1 MRGLRLHRNSGRGEI
16 WELIGPAVM
25 RPTEKVTSRAQLILA
40 NRAFLDHEAP
50 RWADSPS
57 AASSG
62 GLLAAV
68 RPVIAPWDGRSG
80 TTWIG
85 VGMGRFDREW
95 VDARGYEILETPRG
109 PLRHRR
115 LFFGSATW
123 QGHYGEVANSFTWPL
138 FHLVRVDLPRATPYY
153 PEPQPP
159 SATGW
164 QSFVLVNRAFAEAA
178 CEEDGQQ
185 SCWVH
190 DYQLALV
197 PGMLR
202 ERGFRGP
209 VGFFLHIP
217 FPALGVIGRYL
228 SGEVRERLAAIVGG
242 MLGADLVGFQ
252 TEGDV
257 ERFVE
262 AAGELCGALPV
273 PGGVE
278 VGGRRVRL
286 GAYPVGIDPEE
297 VLAAARR
304 ASPVTRV
311 RAARELGLPVVVG
324 LERGDFTKGIPER
337 LRAIAEAYRQGQR
350 FAYIGIASPTRE
362 GVEVYGALEAAIE
375 REAARAQEAAY
386 WMGCPFAQVRAAV
399 GWDDVV
405 ALQRDADVVFT
416 SSLADGMNLV
426 PLQAAIAQ
434 SLRPAAERAVVL
446 AGVDAGV
453 TKVYGGDGSEGLR
466 AVDPLDQQ
474 SLLTGLVE
482 GLAGRPGRVSDRFI
496 ARVRERDA
504 RSWGERFL
512 GDLEA
517 RC

>member
-1 MRGLRLHRNSGRGEI
+1 
-16 WELIGPAVM
+16 M
-25 RPTEKVTSRAQLILA
+25 RPTERVTARAQLILA

-57 AASSG
+57 TASSG

-68 RPVIAPWDGRSG
+68 RPVIAPWDGHSG

-159 SATGW
+159 SAAGW
-164 QSFVLVNRAFAEAA
+164 QSFVVVNRAFAEAA
-178 CEEDGQQ
+178 CEEDGAQ

-197 PGMLR
+197 PAMLR

-209 VGFFLHIP
+209 IGFFLHIP
-217 FPALGVIGRYL
+217 FPSLGVIRPYL
-228 SGEVRERLAAIVGG
+228 SGEVRQRLAEIVRG
-242 MLGADLVGFQ
+242 MLGADLAGFQ
-252 TEGDV
+252 TPGDA
-257 ERFVE
+257 ERFAE
-262 AAGELCGALPV
+262 AACELAGARPAA
-273 PGGVE
+273 GGLE
-278 VGGRRVRL
+278 VDGRLVRV

-304 ASPVTRV
+304 AKPVTRV

-337 LRAIAEAYRQGQR
+337 LRAIAEAYRQGRR

-375 REAARAQEAAY
+375 REAARAREAAY
-386 WMGCPFAQVRAAV
+386 WVGCPFTQVRAAV

-434 SLRPAAERAVVL
+434 SLRPAEERAVVL

-453 TKVYGGDGSEGLR
+453 TKVYGGDGRDGLR

-474 SLLTGLVE
+474 SLLE
-482 GLAGRPGRVSDRFI
+482 GLTAGLEGRPARISDRFI
-496 ARVRERDA
+496 ALVRERDA

-512 GDLEA
+512 DDLEGT
-517 RC
+517 C

>member
-1 MRGLRLHRNSGRGEI
+1 
-16 WELIGPAVM
+16 
-25 RPTEKVTSRAQLILA
+25 VTARAQLILA

-57 AASSG
+57 TASSG

-68 RPVIAPWDGRSG
+68 RPVIAPWDGKEG

-85 VGMGRFDREW
+85 AGTGRFDREW
-95 VDARGYEILETPRG
+95 VDSRGYELLATPRG

-138 FHLVRVDLPRATPYY
+138 FHLVRVDLPKATPYY
-153 PEPQPP
+153 PEPQAP
-159 SATGW
+159 SAAGW
-164 QSFVLVNRAFAEAA
+164 QSFVIVNRAFAEAA
-178 CEEDGQQ
+178 CEEVGAKT
-185 SCWVH
+185 CWVH

-202 ERGFRGP
+202 ERGYPGP

-217 FPALGVIGRYL
+217 FPSLNVIAPYMTA
-228 SGEVRERLAAIVGG
+228 EVRERLGAIVVG

-252 TEGDV
+252 TPDDV
-257 ERFVE
+257 SRFTE
-262 AAGELCGALPV
+262 AARDLCGARPV
-273 PGGVE
+273 DGGVE
-278 VGGRRVRL
+278 FRGRLVRL
-286 GAYPVGIDPEE
+286 GAYPVGIDPQE
-297 VLAAARR
+297 VLDAAARGQ
-304 ASPVTRV
+304 PVARV
-311 RAARELGLPVVVG
+311 RIARELDLPVVVG

-337 LRAIAEAYRQGQR
+337 LRAIAEAYRQGLR

-362 GVEVYGALEAAIE
+362 GLDVYEALDAAIE
-375 REAARAQEAAY
+375 REAARAREAAY
-386 WMGCPFAQVRAAV
+386 WVGCPFTQVRANV

-405 ALQRDADVVFT
+405 TLQRDADVVFT

-453 TKVYGGDGSEGLR
+453 SRVYGGDGREGLR
-466 AVDPLDQQ
+466 AVDPLVQ
-474 SLLTGLVE
+474 SSLVEGLVE
-482 GLAGRPGRVSDRFI
+482 GLAGQPARLSDRFI
-496 ARVRERDA
+496 ARVREHDA

-512 GDLEA
+512 TDLEGT
-517 RC
+517 C

>member
-1 MRGLRLHRNSGRGEI
+1 MT
-16 WELIGPAVM
+16 A
-25 RPTEKVTSRAQLILA
+25 RAQLILA

-57 AASSG
+57 SASSG

-68 RPVIAPWDGRSG
+68 RPVIAPWDGESG

-95 VDARGYEILETPRG
+95 VDDRGYEILETPRG

-153 PEPQPP
+153 PAPIPP
-159 SATGW
+159 TEAGW
-164 QSFVLVNRAFAEAA
+164 QSFVVVNRAFAEAA
-178 CEEDGQQ
+178 CEEGGAPT
-185 SCWVH
+185 CWVH

-197 PGMLR
+197 PAMLR
-202 ERGFRGP
+202 ERGFGGP
-209 VGFFLHIP
+209 IGFFLHIP
-217 FPALGVIGRYL
+217 FPSLAVIRPYL
-228 SGEVRERLAAIVGG
+228 AGGTRERLAAIMEG
-242 MLGADLVGFQ
+242 MLGADLIGLQ
-252 TEGDV
+252 TPDDV
-257 ERFVE
+257 ARFVE
-262 AAGELCGALPV
+262 AAAELCGARPV
-273 PGGVE
+273 SGGLAI
-278 VGGRRVRL
+278 GGRTVRL

-297 VLAAARR
+297 VVAAAKR
-304 ASPVTRV
+304 AKPVTRV
-311 RAARELGLPVVVG
+311 RMARELGLPVVVG

-337 LRAIAEAYRQGQR
+337 LRAIAEAYRQGVR
-350 FAYIGIASPTRE
+350 FAYVGIASPTRE
-362 GVEVYGALEAAIE
+362 GVEAYGALEAAIE

-386 WMGCPFAQVRAAV
+386 WVGCPFTQVRASI

-405 ALQRDADVVFT
+405 SLQRDADVVFT

-426 PLQAAIAQ
+426 PLQAAVAQ
-434 SLRPAAERAVVL
+434 SLRPAEGRAVVL

-453 TKVYGGDGSEGLR
+453 SKVYGGDGSRGLR
-466 AVDPLDQQ
+466 AVDPLDQE
-474 SLLTGLVE
+474 SLVRGLVE
-482 GLAGRPGRVSDRFI
+482 GLAGKPARISDGFI
-496 ARVRERDA
+496 AEVCRRDA

-512 GDLEA
+512 ADLEES
-517 RC
+517 C

>member
-1 MRGLRLHRNSGRGEI
+1 MIEAA
-16 WELIGPAVM
+16 AVV
-25 RPTEKVTSRAQLILA
+25 PTERMTARAQLILA

-57 AASSG
+57 SASSG

-85 VGMGRFDREW
+85 VGVGRYDREW
-95 VDARGYEILETPRG
+95 VDERGFEILDTPRG

-115 LFFGSATW
+115 LFFGSAIW

-153 PEPQPP
+153 PEPVLPTE
-159 SATGW
+159 SGW
-164 QSFVLVNRAFAEAA
+164 HAFVVVNRAFAEAA
-178 CEEDGQQ
+178 CEEGGAP

-202 ERGFRGP
+202 ERGFGGP
-209 VGFFLHIP
+209 IGFFLHIP
-217 FPALGVIGRYL
+217 FPSLAVAGPYL
-228 SGEVRERLAAIVGG
+228 EGGARERLRAIVGG
-242 MLGADLVGFQ
+242 MLGADLVGLQ
-252 TEGDV
+252 TADDV
-257 ERFVE
+257 ARFVE
-262 AAGELCGALPV
+262 AAGELCGARPV
-273 PGGVE
+273 AGGLS
-278 VGGRRVRL
+278 VGGRMVRV

-297 VLAAARR
+297 VLAAAKR
-304 ASPVTRV
+304 AKPVTRV
-311 RAARELGLPVVVG
+311 GMARELGLPVVVG

-337 LRAIAEAYRQGQR
+337 LRAIAEAYRRGVR
-350 FAYIGIASPTRE
+350 FAYVGIASPTRE
-362 GVEVYGALEAAIE
+362 GVEAYGALEVAIE
-375 REAARAQEAAY
+375 REAARAREAAY
-386 WMGCPFAQVRAAV
+386 WVGCPFTQVRASI

-405 ALQRDADVVFT
+405 SLQRDADVVFT

-426 PLQAAIAQ
+426 PLQAAVAQ
-434 SLRPAAERAVVL
+434 SLRPAGERAVVL

-453 TKVYGGDGSEGLR
+453 AKVYGGDGSRGLR
-466 AVDPLDQQ
+466 AVDPLDQE
-474 SLLTGLVE
+474 SLVTALVE
-482 GLAGRPGRVSDRFI
+482 GLAGEPARISDAFI
-496 ARVRERDA
+496 EEVHVHDA

-512 GDLEA
+512 ADLEDL
-517 RC
+517 C

>member
-1 MRGLRLHRNSGRGEI
+1 MT
-16 WELIGPAVM
+16 A
-25 RPTEKVTSRAQLILA
+25 RAQLILA

-57 AASSG
+57 TASSG

-68 RPVIAPWDGRSG
+68 RPVIQPWDGREG

-138 FHLVRVDLPRATPYY
+138 FHLVRADLPRLTGYY
-153 PEPQPP
+153 PAPQPP
-159 SATGW
+159 SPAGW

-178 CEEDGQQ
+178 CEEDGAQT
-185 SCWVH
+185 CWVQ

-202 ERGFRGP
+202 ERGYRGR

-217 FPALGVIGRYL
+217 FPSLDVVRPYL
-228 SGEVRERLAAIVGG
+228 SAEVCGRLRAIVEG
-242 MLGADLVGFQ
+242 MLGADLVGLQ
-252 TEGDV
+252 TPADV
-257 ERFVE
+257 ERFT
-262 AAGELCGALPV
+262 AAAAELCGAQPAA
-273 PGGVE
+273 GGLE
-278 VGGRRVRL
+278 LRGRTVRV

-297 VLAAARR
+297 VLAAALRGR
-304 ASPVTRV
+304 VATRV
-311 RAARELGLPVVVG
+311 RQARELGLPVVVG

-337 LRAIAEAYRQGQR
+337 LRAIAEAYRQGHR

-362 GVEVYGALEAAIE
+362 GVEAYDALERQLE
-375 REAARAQEAAY
+375 RDAARAREAAY
-386 WMGCPFAQVRAAV
+386 WVGCPFTQVRASV

-434 SLRPAAERAVVL
+434 SLRPAEERAVVL

-453 TKVYGGDGSEGLR
+453 TRVFGGDGRDGLVG
-466 AVDPLDQQ
+466 VDPLRQE
-474 SLLTGLVE
+474 SMVE
-482 GLAGRPGRVSDRFI
+482 GLIAALEGRPGRISDRLI
-496 ARVRERDA
+496 HLVRERDA

-512 GDLEA
+512 GDLEEA
-517 RC
+517 C

>member
-1 MRGLRLHRNSGRGEI
+1 MT
-16 WELIGPAVM
+16 A
-25 RPTEKVTSRAQLILA
+25 RAQLILA

-57 AASSG
+57 AAASG

-68 RPVIAPWDGRSG
+68 RPVIAPWDGRTG

-85 VGMGRFDREW
+85 AGMGRFDREW
-95 VDARGYEILETPRG
+95 VDERGYEILETPRG

-115 LFFGSATW
+115 LFFGSSTW

-138 FHLVRVDLPRATPYY
+138 FHLVRVDLPKATPYY
-153 PEPQPP
+153 PEPHPP
-159 SATGW
+159 SEAGW
-164 QSFVLVNRAFAEAA
+164 QSFVAVNRAFAAAA
-178 CEEDGQQ
+178 CEEDGEQ

-197 PGMLR
+197 PAMLR
-202 ERGFRGP
+202 ERGYRGP
-209 VGFFLHIP
+209 IGFFLHIP
-217 FPALGVIGRYL
+217 FPSMAVIRPYL
-228 SGEVRERLAAIVGG
+228 EGEARERLRAIVAG
-242 MLGADLVGFQ
+242 MLGADLAGFQ
-252 TEGDV
+252 TPGDV
-257 ERFVE
+257 ERFIE
-262 AAGELCGALPV
+262 AAGELCGARPA

-278 VGGRRVRL
+278 AGGRLVRL

-297 VLAAARR
+297 VLTAARR
-304 ASPVTRV
+304 ARPVTRV
-311 RAARELGLPVVVG
+311 RLARELGLPVVVG

-337 LRAIAEAYRQGQR
+337 LRAIAEAYRRGHR

-375 REAARAQEAAY
+375 REAARAREAAY
-386 WMGCPFAQVRAAV
+386 WVGCPFTQVRASV

-434 SLRPAAERAVVL
+434 SLRPAEERAVVL

-453 TKVYGGDGSEGLR
+453 AKVYGGDGREGLR
-466 AVDPLDQQ
+466 AVDPLDQG
-474 SLLTGLVE
+474 SLLEGLVE
-482 GLAGRPGRVSDRFI
+482 GLEGRPARVSDAFI
-496 ARVRERDA
+496 AKVREHDA
-504 RSWGERFL
+504 KSWGERFL
-512 GDLEA
+512 ADLEGK
-517 RC
+517 C

>member
-1 MRGLRLHRNSGRGEI
+1 M
-16 WELIGPAVM
+16 
-25 RPTEKVTSRAQLILA
+25 PTEKVTARAQLILA

-57 AASSG
+57 TASSG

-68 RPVIAPWDGRSG
+68 RPVIAPWDGTSG

-95 VDARGYEILETPRG
+95 VDARGYELLDTPRG

-138 FHLVRVDLPRATPYY
+138 FHLVRVDLPKATPYY

-159 SATGW
+159 SEAGW
-164 QSFVLVNRAFAEAA
+164 RSFEVVNRAFAEAA
-178 CEEDGQQ
+178 CEEGGEQA
-185 SCWVH
+185 CWVH

-197 PGMLR
+197 PGFLR
-202 ERGFRGP
+202 ERGYRGP

-217 FPALGVIGRYL
+217 FPSLGVIRPYL
-228 SGEVRERLAAIVGG
+228 GGPTRERLTALVRG

-252 TEGDV
+252 TPGDV

-262 AAGELCGALPV
+262 AACELAGATPAD
-273 PGGVE
+273 GGVRYA
-278 VGGRRVRL
+278 GREVRL
-286 GAYPVGIDPEE
+286 GAYPVGIDPLE
-297 VLAAARR
+297 VIEAAERAR
-304 ASPVTRV
+304 PVTRV
-311 RAARELGLPVVVG
+311 RQARELGLPVVVG

-337 LRAIAEAYRQGQR
+337 LRAIAEAYREGLR

-362 GVEVYGALEAAIE
+362 GVEVYGALDAAIE
-375 REAARAQEAAY
+375 RYAARAREAAF
-386 WMGCPFAQVRAAV
+386 WLGCPFTQVRASV

-434 SLRPAAERAVVL
+434 SGRPPDERGVVL

-453 TKVYGGDGSEGLR
+453 AKVYPSDGSEGLR
-466 AVDPLDQQ
+466 AVDPLDQE
-474 SLLTGLVE
+474 SLLAGLRGGLV
-482 GLAGRPGRVSDRFI
+482 GLPGRISDRFI
-496 ARVRERDA
+496 EQVRERDA

-512 GDLEA
+512 TDLEGT
-517 RC
+517 C